1 MGKNHERREPRRER
15 RRTKETLSEAP
26 IKVAIATTP
35 QSGNAGRRALDQDT
49 ELTKAALLYA
59 DEVELVSL
67 SVSMFDEL
75 RQIIDAG
82 ELGGYGLL
90 ASLDDDTINYLATRS
105 GSENTLPP
113 NWRETLAAALT
124 VPPEALEALGI
135 EGADQLR
142 ELRDVAAEHGRRTQQ
157 DMTNLLD
164 EQGATE
170 LVTAIKSGAIKL
182 AELGVS
188 PSSTLRPS
196 DLDPTDSTEVQMWNW
211 IDALVA
217 RLTDK
222 ETRLL
227 FDRQAGS
234 LIQSMLDDG
243 MIPSNPQGLRLAAQA
258 ALGAGF
264 TGRLPAFPTA
274 KMDELLDLRKE
285 LALPLAR
292 YRGAVARFSKEMP
305 QVVGENLD
313 FEVEQLWIETVKP
326 ALLGLEDEMADHGLV
341 RELARSLSVERVRDF
356 GSWTAGTYLTVA
368 SATAL
373 DALTTGLIATAGGGA
388 ATVALEAIALDGRD
402 RPSRRQ
408 VSSTTCMKRTCVSPE
423 RFPARCNDP
432 WSVALR

>member
-1 MGKNHERREPRRER
+1 MGKAGKRREPRREH

-35 QSGNAGRRALDQDT
+35 QSSTGDRRALDQDT

-67 SVSMFDEL
+67 GMSMFDEI
-75 RQIIDAG
+75 RQVVDAG

-90 ASLDDDTINYLATRS
+90 ASLDDDTINYLSTRN
-105 GSENTLPP
+105 GSEGTLPP
-113 NWRETLAAALT
+113 NWRQTIGAALL
-124 VPPEALEALGI
+124 VPPEALEAMGI

-142 ELRDVAAEHGRRTQQ
+142 ELQEMAAEQGRRTQ
-157 DMTNLLD
+157 DDLTNLLD
-164 EQGATE
+164 ELGATE
-170 LVTAIKSGAIKL
+170 LVMAIRSGAITV

-196 DLDPTDSTEVQMWNW
+196 DLDPTDSTDAQMWNW
-211 IDALVA
+211 IDTLVA

-222 ETRLL
+222 KTRLL

-234 LIQSMLDDG
+234 LIQSMLEDG
-243 MIPSNPQGLRLAAQA
+243 MLPANPQGLRLAAQA

-264 TGRLPAFPTA
+264 TERLPAFPTA
-274 KMDELLDLRKE
+274 KMDELLDMRKE
-285 LALPLAR
+285 LSLPLAR
-292 YRGAVARFSKEMP
+292 YRGAVSRFSKEMP

-313 FEVEQLWIETVKP
+313 FEVEQLWIERVRP

-341 RELARSLSVERVRDF
+341 REIARTLSVERIRDF

-373 DALTTGLIATAGGGA
+373 DAFTTGLIATAGGGA
-388 ATVALEAIALDGRD
+388 ATVALEAIRA
-402 RPSRRQ
+402 RREGQ
-408 VSSTTCMKRTCVSPE
+408 AGPRADM
-423 RFPARCNDP
+423 
-432 WSVALR
+432 

>member
-1 MGKNHERREPRRER
+1 MGRNSKRREPRRER

-35 QSGNAGRRALDQDT
+35 QSGKAGRRALDQDT

-67 SVSMFDEL
+67 GVSMFDEL

-82 ELGGYGLL
+82 EMGGYGLL

-142 ELRDVAAEHGRRTQQ
+142 ELHEMAAEHGRRTQE
-157 DMTNLLD
+157 DMANLLD

-170 LVTAIKSGAIKL
+170 LVTAIKSGAIKV

-188 PSSTLRPS
+188 PTSTLRPS
-196 DLDPTDSTEVQMWNW
+196 DLDPTDSTDVQMWNW

-222 ETRLL
+222 KTRLL
-227 FDRQAGS
+227 FDRQAGG

-258 ALGAGF
+258 VLGAGF
-264 TGRLPAFPTA
+264 TERLPAFPTA
-274 KMDELLDLRKE
+274 RMDELLDLRKE

-292 YRGAVARFSKEMP
+292 YRGAVARFSKEVP
-305 QVVGENLD
+305 QAVGENLD

-388 ATVALEAIALDGRD
+388 ATVALEAIRA
-402 RPSRRQ
+402 RRAGQ
-408 VSSTTCMKRTCVSPE
+408 AGPKASEFYYLYEANR
-423 RFPARCNDP
+423 RLA
-432 WSVALR
+432 